1 MNEELKSELT
11 AKIEQFKKELDP
23 FFPESG
29 GGKKGVLIVLVDDD
43 ASEDDSILS
52 ALVMGKASSITIG
65 ISKAMESSEE
75 VREVLR
81 DGVRLYEIKQNPLLK
96 LLENIAELKK

>member
-11 AKIEQFKKELDP
+11 AKIDQFKKELDP

-29 GGKKGVLIVLVDDD
+29 GGKKGVFIVLIDNDV
-43 ASEDDSILS
+43 SEDDSILS
-52 ALVMGKASSITIG
+52 ALVMGKASSIILG
-65 ISKAMESSEE
+65 ITKAMENSEE
-75 VREVLR
+75 AREVLR

-96 LLENIAELKK
+96 LLENIAELNK

>member
-29 GGKKGVLIVLVDDD
+29 GVKKVF
-43 ASEDDSILS
+43 
-52 ALVMGKASSITIG
+52 
-65 ISKAMESSEE
+65 
-75 VREVLR
+75 
-81 DGVRLYEIKQNPLLK
+81 
-96 LLENIAELKK
+96 

>member
-11 AKIEQFKKELDP
+11 EKIKKFKKELDP
-23 FFPESG
+23 FFPKSG
-29 GGKKGVLIVLVDDD
+29 GCKKGVFIVLIDDD
-43 ASEDDSILS
+43 VSEDDSILS
-52 ALVMGKASSITIG
+52 ALVMGKPSSITLG
-65 ISKAMESSEE
+65 ITKAMESREE
-75 VREVLR
+75 AREVLR

>member
-23 FFPESG
+23 FFPKSG
-29 GGKKGVLIVLVDDD
+29 GGKKGVFIVLIDDD
-43 ASEDDSILS
+43 VSEDDSILS
-52 ALVMGKASSITIG
+52 ALVMGKPSSITIG
-65 ISKAMESSEE
+65 ITKAMENSEE
-75 VREVLR
+75 AREVLR